1 MIQVRYAKSAMENEE
16 GMNHLWIQMAPP
28 GPVQNARL
36 QLLLPPGLHRSHNL
50 SGVDEDSSGVI
61 SIGNALTV
69 TDVFIEIFTLEPIPC
84 GDHTIQVELSYTG
97 ADGTVTHVKQ
107 ETLLKVVSEE
117 ESAEIRTDDE
127 VVRRIKALQGVGS
140 SNSELRQ
147 YNEYT
152 PAKLIRL
159 DSSQVSEWEKKYR
172 VEGATR

>member
-1 MIQVRYAKSAMENEE
+1 MI
-16 GMNHLWIQMAPP
+16 P
-28 GPVQNARL
+28 
-36 QLLLPPGLHRSHNL
+36 
-50 SGVDEDSSGVI
+50 
-61 SIGNALTV
+61 
-69 TDVFIEIFTLEPIPC
+69 
-84 GDHTIQVELSYTG
+84 
-97 ADGTVTHVKQ
+97 
-107 ETLLKVVSEE
+107 LKVVSEE